1 MKSHTR
7 KTIIRIWNRIEAS
20 DPDISTEQLFS
31 RTCEDATR
39 LFKFKVDSSLVA
51 EALKEHSETTT
62 A

>member
-7 KTIIRIWNRIEAS
+7 KTIIRI
-20 DPDISTEQLFS
+20 STEQLFA